1 MFRLLDHA
9 SERSSGGGIDEVSK
23 ISQGDGEELHELLRR
38 ASVKGLPKDG
48 RPVFDGGAA
57 EPGGRDGSGFGDP
70 IPQACGNRVV
80 AAVAWPLAEVGKV
93 PGSEVYRVEREHER
107 SRRLGITKWFLTWVV
122 GLAIHVE
129 PGGEIV
135 DPFGMDLHVGAD
147 GGDSGT
153 AAPNLIE
160 DRLVHECRRY
170 GETCLNRVTCGPN
183 DANPDGS
190 IDAEVRDQRPRARR
204 HAE

>member
-9 SERSSGGGIDEVSK
+9 GERSSGGGIDEVSK
-23 ISQGDGEELHELLRR
+23 ILQGDGEELHELLRG

-57 EPGGRDGSGFGDP
+57 EPAGRNGSGFGDP

-80 AAVAWPLAEVGKV
+80 AAVARTLAEVGKV
-93 PGSEVYRVEREHER
+93 PGSEVDRGEREHER
-107 SRRLGITKWFLTWVV
+107 SRRLGITKWFLAWVV
-122 GLAIHVE
+122 GLAVHVKS
-129 PGGEIV
+129 GCEIM

-147 GGDSGT
+147 RGDSGT

-160 DRLVHECRRY
+160 DRLVHEGRRY
-170 GETCLNRVTCGPN
+170 GGAGLDRVTRGPN
-183 DANPDGS
+183 DANPEGS
-190 IDAEVRDQRPRARR
+190 VDVEVRDQRPRACR